1 MESCSGSGGSFST
14 GGAQGGR
21 KMERKDKER
30 ERRQQMKELCCHL
43 SSLISTHTHFP
54 SSSNS
59 QDVMTQKD
67 NLDGAVTYILKL
79 KERVEEL
86 RELRDSKSISIR
98 GTKRNINR
106 SNIPTS
112 SKMAVSSVPP
122 VIEVRS
128 EDTNLE
134 VVLVCGL
141 HNGFKLHKMIG
152 ILEEEGALVKNAN
165 FSVVSDKVFYT
176 IHSQVLSPRIGVEAS
191 RVLER
196 LQDSVS

>member
-1 MESCSGSGGSFST
+1 
-14 GGAQGGR
+14 
-21 KMERKDKER
+21 
-30 ERRQQMKELCCHL
+30 
-43 SSLISTHTHFP
+43 
-54 SSSNS
+54 
-59 QDVMTQKD
+59 MTQKD

-79 KERVEEL
+79 KERMEEL

-176 IHSQVLSPRIGVEAS
+176 IHSQALSPRIGVEAS

-196 LQDSVS
+196 LQDLVS

>member
-1 MESCSGSGGSFST
+1 MESCSRSGGSFST

-21 KMERKDKER
+21 KMERKDRER
-30 ERRQQMKELCCHL
+30 ERRQQLKELCFHL
-43 SSLISTHTHFP
+43 SSLISP
-54 SSSNS
+54 SNS
-59 QDVMTQKD
+59 KDVMTQKD
-67 NLDGAVTYILKL
+67 NLDEAVTYILKL

-86 RELRDSKSISIR
+86 REIRDSKSIGIR
-98 GTKRNINR
+98 GTKRNI
-106 SNIPTS
+106 P
-112 SKMAVSSVPP
+112 AVPPVPP

-141 HNGFKLHKMIG
+141 HNGFKLHQVIA
-152 ILEEEGALVKNAN
+152 ILEEEGAIVKNAN

-176 IHSQVLSPRIGVEAS
+176 IHSQAFSPRIGVEAS

-196 LQDSVS
+196 LQDLVS